1 MSKYVKELEM
11 KYLRKRFEGV
21 HDLMVVDVIGLN
33 SLETFNLR
41 RDLRKKKIEISV
53 VRNNIARIVFREM
66 GLPEFDKILDGT
78 SAVAWG
84 SSDAVSLAKE
94 MLAQVKTNAKFKVK
108 GGCVSGQVVD
118 SKGVE
123 TVSKMPTREETL
135 SLLVGL
141 IMAPGASLA
150 ALLAGP
156 GGAIVGQIK
165 TLAEKGADAASE
177 ATAEAAAD
185 AAPEA
190 TAEAAAV

>member
-190 TAEAAAV
+190 